1 MDILWFEDICLITR
15 LVRLGPKCKDDL
27 DQRDSKKVTRN
38 ACVSFGGFSRYSHKD
53 AKGYHKE
60 F

>member
-1 MDILWFEDICLITR
+1 MDWRYLSDNL
-15 LVRLGPKCKDDL
+15 LGIRRKPKCKDDL
-27 DQRDSKKVTRN
+27 DQRDNNKLTRSN
-38 ACVSFGGFSRYSHKD
+38 CVSFGVFSCYSRKD